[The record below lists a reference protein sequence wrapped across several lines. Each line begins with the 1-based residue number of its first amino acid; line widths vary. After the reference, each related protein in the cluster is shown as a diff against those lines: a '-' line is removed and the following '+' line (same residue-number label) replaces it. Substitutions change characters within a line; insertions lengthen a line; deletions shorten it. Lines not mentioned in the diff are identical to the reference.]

1 MAGFVNPRGRSVVE
15 TGWAPVAQ
23 ISTLAVVVGSN
34 VLVVGG
40 ADVEVGLDGIPSN
53 MQS

>member
-1 MAGFVNPRGRSVVE
+1 MAGFVNPCGGSVVE
-15 TGWAPVAQ
+15 TGGAPVAQ

-34 VLVVGG
+34 VLVVDG